1 MNGSPIHALERKPRE
16 RCVRMKAKS
25 TFLAWNVLPSPTW
38 APGSPNDDGPALPMA
53 AHGGNISPEMRII
66 RWMSVC

>member
-38 APGSPNDDGPALPMA
+38 APGSPNDDGPGLSVA
-53 AHGGNISPEMRII
+53 AHGGI
-66 RWMSVC
+66 